1 MPLVSSGRRRCLF
14 VWRSKRNPASF
25 QPRAFQGAAARL
37 WAYLYRKINAAPRKQ
52 HHSRGFGSSGSAASG
67 CVTAAHLFAL
77 RKCVFFHK
85 NPFQFRHNTPEQL
98 PLIIKKAPALRPEVT
113 NTNNTACA
121 VFLLLSPSPVD
132 TAIISHASG

>member
-1 MPLVSSGRRRCLF
+1 M
-14 VWRSKRNPASF
+14 
-25 QPRAFQGAAARL
+25 
-37 WAYLYRKINAAPRKQ
+37 
-52 HHSRGFGSSGSAASG
+52 GSSGGTASG

-85 NPFQFRHNTPEQL
+85 NPFQIRRILPETAAFNN
-98 PLIIKKAPALRPEVT
+98 KKGSCPTAEVT